1 MSEITAQTVYFAQ
14 PGRQNT
20 ARVLELV
27 RARAEALEIETIL
40 VATTS
45 GATAVQAG
53 EALSGY
59 RVIAVTHSAGFR
71 GPNTQDLEP
80 EQRAAAEAL
89 GVELL
94 TCQHAFGGVNR
105 AIRRKLDT
113 YQVDEI
119 IANVFRLFGQGM
131 KVVAE
136 ITLMAADAG
145 LVRVDVPVLV
155 VAGSGHGADTAVV
168 LQPANAHE
176 FFNLKFMEI
185 LCLPSPAHPAF
196 AE

>member
-1 MSEITAQTVYFAQ
+1 M
-14 PGRQNT
+14 
-20 ARVLELV
+20 
-27 RARAEALEIETIL
+27 
-40 VATTS
+40 
-45 GATAVQAG
+45 VQAG